1 MKMQNDLTAVT
12 GGRVESIHAKP
23 GDVVEQGTV
32 LVVLGPE
39 TAPETAPEAG
49 AGAADA

>member
-1 MKMQNDLTAVT
+1 
-12 GGRVESIHAKP
+12 VESIHAKP

-39 TAPETAPEAG
+39 PAPEAG
-49 AGAADA
+49 GPDA